1 MLSCDSGVIF
11 HRVIRRWLLFGVK
24 VLNRWEQTTIAERY
38 TYIRA
43 FCFTRCIILR
53 AVRSVFW
60 GDPPT
65 WILVMSIK
73 VRWVSIHHF
82 IMINTPIAV
91 CILGLLLGHH
101 GRLVRKSSCEP
112 IDNTYYHHQK
122 FSCRL
127 TSQCVPKYVLYSVNS
142 CQAMFSMLGIKRHQF
157 LFTVNYKGKKS
168 HLHCMRHQFS
178 CYWG

>member
-122 FSCRL
+122 FSCRSVCTQICFVL
-127 TSQCVPKYVLYSVNS
+127 SQFMPSYVFHVRYKATSVTFYC
-142 CQAMFSMLGIKRHQF
+142 
-157 LFTVNYKGKKS
+157 
-168 HLHCMRHQFS
+168 
-178 CYWG
+178 